1 MSHRMCLALA
11 GPGAQFLGQQ
21 TTARGPHWLCKY
33 VLPVAPRARQQPS
46 RSDRGRVAHRA
57 ENVLPGSAQ
66 KRWPA
71 PLRVRWLSG
80 HEPREEE
87 FYPYFSSRGN

>member
-1 MSHRMCLALA
+1 MSHHVCLALA
-11 GPGAQFLGQQ
+11 GPGARFLGQQ

-57 ENVLPGSAQ
+57 ENVCY
-66 KRWPA
+66 PA
-71 PLRVRWLSG
+71 LRRNA
-80 HEPREEE
+80 
-87 FYPYFSSRGN
+87 SRLRCVCVG